1 MRQDELRAPNLSCAA
16 QLFAA
21 DAFRAGPSGFSVLPP
36 IRSAR
41 GCSCC
46 RLCSRFGLWRYNVF
60 RAHFRVPVPLTPLVL

>member
-21 DAFRAGPSGFSVLPP
+21 DAFRAGPSGFSVLPQSGLRAAAAVSALL
-36 IRSAR
+36 RSLANH
-41 GCSCC
+41 
-46 RLCSRFGLWRYNVF
+46 NVF